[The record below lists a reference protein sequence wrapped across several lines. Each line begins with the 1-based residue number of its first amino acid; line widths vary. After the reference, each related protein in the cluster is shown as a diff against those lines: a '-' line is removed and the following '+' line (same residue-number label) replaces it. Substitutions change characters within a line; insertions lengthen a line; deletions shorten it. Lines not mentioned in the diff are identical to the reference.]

1 MSHKGSALVRLVIFF
16 FLALLL
22 TESGVAATINTRSLT
37 SRKSKQTVSE
47 SQRADQGQR
56 AAKIRSSHDPRLIF
70 PPAMVR
76 ARARQKWVPL
86 SFFLRLKFQ
95 RGRVHTV
102 SQAGGRRSVL
112 EDVSE
117 VCVAAGATDFGP
129 SHSVT
134 DVAVLVNTLW
144 IHW

>member
-1 MSHKGSALVRLVIFF
+1 
-16 FLALLL
+16 
-22 TESGVAATINTRSLT
+22 
-37 SRKSKQTVSE
+37 
-47 SQRADQGQR
+47 
-56 AAKIRSSHDPRLIF
+56 
-70 PPAMVR
+70 MVR

-86 SFFLRLKFQ
+86 SFFLRLEFQ

-102 SQAGGRRSVL
+102 SQAGGYRSVL

-117 VCVAAGATDFGP
+117 VRVATGAADFCP

-144 IHW
+144 THW